1 MEVKKFSLRLTDE
14 LLEKFDE
21 YCESEG
27 QPSRNAAIVNLIE
40 KAVEGETIVTNKEI
54 LKQLSEAIQ
63 KNNELMNENT
73 ALISFMLTTLG
84 QVALTSDIDSKVLS
98 KFEES
103 DIALLQQNNSR
114 PVTKSQFVKQLKD
127 VVNNSVRS
135 SNEIENS
142 NEQAPMLFNVDLST
156 ISNQSKKQESRP
168 YNQNYF
174 GEDLYVRPDEL
185 NRIKEVWKSDPYA
198 LGNGLNDKE
207 EAITFTKDQY
217 ERGEVKELVSYF

>member
-168 YNQNYF
+168 FNQNYF

>member
-63 KNNELMNENT
+63 KNNELMNEYT

>member
-63 KNNELMNENT
+63 KNNELMDENT

>member
-135 SNEIENS
+135 ANEIENS